1 MLRFLVTVLVVSA
14 VPIGLVLYYTG
25 GVPADDSVP
34 PVSSGQR
41 QTPRPPE
48 QKAEGAPPP
57 AEKEDL
63 LPQLPIVVTPQV
75 DGRRR
80 SAPVFV
86 SGHLLPN
93 DRQEVPS
100 ERDGTLVVI
109 GTELAPGEEVS
120 ASRKFAATVGYLII
134 PMRDKDNVSPDQ
146 VILGAGGSRWRRW
159 LSESDTDPEPGRVFV
174 RQEKKWFK
182 RLEVGDEVKAG
193 EVVALVDPAL
203 ALGDLRIKRAGLD
216 SSESDLRASIK
227 TKEEAE
233 RRVASM
239 EESMRRV
246 PGSVSKDDYE
256 GAKLTARRYFEEEVA
271 KRSAVVK
278 AQQELIQAQTI
289 VTKHEIRSTISG
301 VIKILYKNRGDAVK
315 SLDPIM
321 QLQSRDPLRLEALLD
336 VQETSRIKAG
346 KTPVIVEPS
355 QPIAPKLVLEGHLGE
370 VTCVAVSRG
379 KEPVILSGAEDQTL
393 RGWNPAT
400 GQQLWRFPYRTS
412 IRCVTCTGPEASH
425 SLALAALADGTARL
439 IDLDKLDEFIK
450 GKAQQQPEPVALQ
463 GRHKGAIRCVAFSPD
478 GETCATGGDDRRI
491 FLWKTATG
499 DLRGELP
506 PQHRAPVT
514 SLQFTKDNHL
524 VSAAS
529 DNTLVIWS
537 VEEGKPPARV
547 TGFDHR
553 GGDVAQ
559 LGVSPDGKRV
569 LFDQGREI
577 RLLSIESGRVEGIF
591 RNVSGTSTF
600 TTMALFDPDG
610 LTVLTNGAS
619 EGRLQLWRTPTP
631 DSTRASEVRQL
642 VWTRG
647 SATSGA
653 FSPDRTF
660 CVTGMQDRHVL
671 VWQMPERKQA
681 GGGYELV
688 ETPIHT
694 HIKKVE
700 EFIDSSNGQVRVW
713 ADVDNK
719 DNRLLPGGTATMV
732 ILPED
737 K

>member
-1 MLRFLVTVLVVSA
+1 MIRFLLTVALVSA

-25 GVPADDSVP
+25 GLPADDPAP
-34 PVSSGQR
+34 PVSSGQQERPR
-41 QTPRPPE
+41 QAE
-48 QKAEGAPPP
+48 QKQGDAPPP
-57 AEKEDL
+57 PEKEA
-63 LPQLPIVVTPQV
+63 LPPLPAYINRLAAGPKMVAPIFL
-75 DGRRR
+75 DGRFL
-80 SAPVFV
+80 S
-86 SGHLLPN
+86 N

-100 ERDGTLVVI
+100 ERDGTLVII
-109 GTELAPGEEVS
+109 GTPLAAGEVVPE
-120 ASRKFAATVGYLII
+120 SRKFSATVGYLMIPVAANEKVDPAEII
-134 PMRDKDNVSPDQ
+134 HGQKDSK
-146 VILGAGGSRWRRW
+146 WRRW
-159 LSESDTDPEPGRVFV
+159 RSESDLDPEPGRVYV
-174 RQEKKWFK
+174 RQETKLYK

-203 ALGDLRIKRAGLD
+203 ALGDLRIKWAGLNA
-216 SSESDLRASIK
+216 SESDRRASIK

-256 GAKLTARRYFEEEVA
+256 GAKLTARRYLEEEA
-271 KRSAVVK
+271 QKAAAVIK
-278 AQQELIQAQTI
+278 SQQELIQAQTI

-336 VQETSRIKAG
+336 VQEKSRIRAG

-355 QPIAPKLVLEGHLGE
+355 QPIAPRMVLEGHLGE

-393 RGWNPAT
+393 RGWNSAT
-400 GQQLWRFPYRTS
+400 GQQMWRFPYRTS
-412 IRCVTCTGPEASH
+412 VRAVACTGPEANH
-425 SLALAALADGTARL
+425 SLALAALADGTASL

-450 GKAQQQPEPVALQ
+450 GKSQQQPEPVSLQ

-491 FLWKTATG
+491 LLWKTATG
-499 DLRGELP
+499 ELRGELP
-506 PQHRAPVT
+506 SQHRAPVT
-514 SLQFTKDNHL
+514 SLQFTKENRL
-524 VSAAS
+524 FSAAS
-529 DNTLVIWS
+529 DNTVVVWS

-569 LFDQGREI
+569 LFDQGRVI
-577 RLLSIESGRVEGIF
+577 SLLSVESGRVEGIF

-610 LTVLTNGAS
+610 LTVLTNGSS
-619 EGRLQLWRTPTP
+619 EGRLQLWRAPTP
-631 DSTRASEVRQL
+631 DSIRASEVRQM

-653 FSPDRTF
+653 FSPDRSF

-671 VWQMPERKQA
+671 VWQMPERKQN
-681 GGGYELV
+681 GSGYELV
-688 ETPIHT
+688 ETPIHS

-719 DNRLLPGGTATMV
+719 DNRILPGGTATMV